1 MNQIRQ
7 QNINKQI
14 EQAKREKQLL
24 DSKNATAIA
33 ATGSFALPE
42 TKASG
47 ASEGTKV
54 ISQEFDE
61 DNLIT
66 YREFIQ
72 AVKSIK
78 DVDDPNPHERKFY
91 ESLLP
96 RTLTFHDVL
105 SVSKKEEEYKIHE
118 DDVEEF
124 VVFRYELS
132 NILRK
137 HLNEDEK

>member
-1 MNQIRQ
+1 MCQIRI
-7 QNINKQI
+7 QNTLKQL
-14 EQAKREKQLL
+14 EQAKLEKKLKDQQQALAEGAEGGEAQEAK
-24 DSKNATAIA
+24 SAA
-33 ATGSFALPE
+33 ATDGIKIIP
-42 TKASG
+42 
-47 ASEGTKV
+47 
-54 ISQEFDE
+54 QEFED

-66 YREFIQ
+66 YKEFVQ

-78 DVDDPNPHERKFY
+78 STDDPNHYDKKFY

-105 SVSKKEEEYKIHE
+105 TVQRREEEYKIPE
-118 DDVEEF
+118 QDVEEF

-137 HLNEDEK
+137 HLNQDEK